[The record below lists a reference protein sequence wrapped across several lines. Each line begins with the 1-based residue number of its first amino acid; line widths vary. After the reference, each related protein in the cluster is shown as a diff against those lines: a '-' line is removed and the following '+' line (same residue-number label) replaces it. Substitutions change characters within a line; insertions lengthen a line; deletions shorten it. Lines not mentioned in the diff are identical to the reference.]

1 MTAGIIISVLVVVCF
16 IAVRS
21 YVKKLA
27 HGCCG
32 GGGDKEQKLTKTTDL
47 SEFRFRVI
55 SAATTAT
62 RLVVVVFPSVC
73 TFTVIVTE
81 IQL

>member
-16 IAVRS
+16 IAVRT
-21 YVKKLA
+21 YIKKPA

-32 GGGDKEQKLTKTTDL
+32 GGGDKEHKLTKTADL

-55 SAATTAT
+55 SVATTAT
-62 RLVVVVFPSVC
+62 RLVVVVFPGVC
-73 TFTVIVTE
+73 TFTVIVTG